1 MRVDSLSPSPLGFLM
16 LLRSSKSFSFSVAI
30 RDVRHHIHRIKRRIT
45 KALILSRREVIVV
58 GKVGSS
64 GETVI
69 KVMSTFRHVLWLH
82 GVVVGQG
89 REENFRWEMGK

>member
-30 RDVRHHIHRIKRRIT
+30 RDVRHHIHRIKRRIA

-69 KVMSTFRHVLWLH
+69 QVKSTFRHVLWLH